1 VCLRLI
7 AKLRNNEVEL
17 AQWAGG
23 GGGLLWRLEGKNW
36 QKFDK
41 SVVHLLEQ
49 GSYTLMMGAA
59 VPVS

>member
-1 VCLRLI
+1 M
-7 AKLRNNEVEL
+7 
-17 AQWAGG
+17 GG
-23 GGGLLWRLEGKNW
+23 RWGGGLLLRLEGKNW